1 MVTAPACLG
10 HTVGIDALLAPSDGE
25 APVMTREARAPDAP
39 AWLEMRDALWP
50 DAGREDLEREIA
62 EHFASGAP
70 ALRVFIA
77 EDGQSRPVGMLEMSL
92 RSCADGCV
100 SMPVPYVEGWYVV
113 PAMRRR
119 GVGRALIRAAAAW
132 AREHGYTEVAS
143 DTQLWNEDSA
153 RAHRAIG
160 FEEVERA
167 IHFRLRVV

>member
-1 MVTAPACLG
+1 MKRGVT
-10 HTVGIDALLAPSDGE
+10 I
-25 APVMTREARAPDAP
+25 REAAAPDAA

-50 DAGREDLEREIA
+50 DAGRADLEREIT

-70 ALRVFIA
+70 ALRVFVADDA
-77 EDGQSRPVGMLEMSL
+77 EGRPVGMLEMSL

-119 GVGRALIRAAAAW
+119 GVGGALIRAAAAW
-132 AREHGYTEVAS
+132 ARDHGYTELAS

-153 RAHRAIG
+153 RAHRALG

-167 IHFRLRVV
+167 IHFRLVVEPPRR